1 MRQGLSYFHET
12 IFYGL
17 PAFLRRIDTA
27 LKNIGQPMLPLN
39 HCLFRF
45 GSWCAAGEV
54 GMGPEQFLTRICSEL
69 WARLCPWLQD
79 GRRPRRQP
87 VRHAAD
93 HT

>member
-27 LKNIGQPMLPLN
+27 LKNIGQPMLPLD

-45 GSWCAAGEV
+45 GSWCAAGDV
-54 GMGPEQFLTRICSEL
+54 RFSSLQLIRRMCSK
-69 WARLCPWLQD
+69 LCTTLCLLMQD
-79 GRRPRRQP
+79 GWRPRRQP
-87 VRHAAD
+87 FCHAAD

>member
-1 MRQGLSYFHET
+1 MLMQDEMRQGLSYFHET

-45 GSWCAAGEV
+45 GSWCV
-54 GMGPEQFLTRICSEL
+54 P
-69 WARLCPWLQD
+69 
-79 GRRPRRQP
+79 
-87 VRHAAD
+87 
-93 HT
+93 

>member
-45 GSWCAAGEV
+45 GSWYAEHC
-54 GMGPEQFLTRICSEL
+54 R
-69 WARLCPWLQD
+69 
-79 GRRPRRQP
+79 
-87 VRHAAD
+87 
-93 HT
+93 

>member
-45 GSWCAAGEV
+45 GSWCAIHFISKTALQNTKRCLNYLTECAG
-54 GMGPEQFLTRICSEL
+54 
-69 WARLCPWLQD
+69 WAVIVMATPS
-79 GRRPRRQP
+79 
-87 VRHAAD
+87 
-93 HT
+93 